1 MKDLKISKELL
12 SEVLGYE
19 VYAFLGISENEID
32 YTCCRDKDIGY
43 EDTSINIYEFAFKCK
58 EWALT
63 KGYFI
68 YSTNELSFIKSF
80 SLETIETFSNG
91 KDTEIECILKACE
104 YILKDNIGFMLIETN
119 RKDDKD
125 YNDKRLSKP
134 TTSSSSSNS

>member
-12 SEVLGYE
+12 SEVLKLE
-19 VYAFLGISENEID
+19 VVKHSLFNKSNNSFNITYMQSED
-32 YTCCRDKDIGY
+32 SLK
-43 EDTSINIYEFAFKCK
+43 SSWMPINIYEFVFKCK

-91 KDTEIECILKACE
+91 KDTEIECILKASE
-104 YILKDNIGFMLIETN
+104 YILKEINEN
-119 RKDDKD
+119 R
-125 YNDKRLSKP
+125 
-134 TTSSSSSNS
+134 